1 MMLIIKCPKLLHY
14 LHNYDKLNH
23 QISICWQFDSSV
35 SSWEIGNEM
44 EMKVVLL
51 YLCCWRCSSF
61 STLCRPITGKKCKK
75 AAPRKVHKAE
85 REKLKRDHLNDLF
98 IELGNMLGE
107 HSYANILSFSCFR
120 VHVCCL
126 MFLNCTMLCC
136 MRCHISYKMQSGPDA
151 WVVTCQ
157 SYCCQNFVLVQQS
170 INGSATCQ
178 NNQLA
183 PLKFCLLD

>member
-75 AAPRKVHKAE
+75 APPRKVHKAE
-85 REKLKRDHLNDLF
+85 REKLKRDHLNDF
-98 IELGNMLGE
+98 FVELGNMLGE
-107 HSYANILSFSCFR
+107 HSYANILSFRCFR
-120 VHVCCL
+120 VHVCWIAVWC
-126 MFLNCTMLCC
+126 FWTAPC
-136 MRCHISYKMQSGPDA
+136 YAVWD
-151 WVVTCQ
+151 VTEHF
-157 SYCCQNFVLVQQS
+157 S
-170 INGSATCQ
+170 
-178 NNQLA
+178 
-183 PLKFCLLD
+183 

>member
-61 STLCRPITGKKCKK
+61 STLCRPITGEKCKK
-75 AAPRKVHKAE
+75 APPRKVHKAE
-85 REKLKRDHLNDLF
+85 REKLKRDHLNDF
-98 IELGNMLGE
+98 FVELGNMLGE
-107 HSYANILSFSCFR
+107 HSYANILSFRCFR
-120 VHVCCL
+120 VHVCWIAVWC
-126 MFLNCTMLCC
+126 FWTAPCC
-136 MRCHISYKMQSGPDA
+136 AVWDVTLVTRCNRAQMHGLS
-151 WVVTCQ
+151 
-157 SYCCQNFVLVQQS
+157 LVS
-170 INGSATCQ
+170 LTAVKILFWYNRA
-178 NNQLA
+178 
-183 PLKFCLLD
+183 

>member
-75 AAPRKVHKAE
+75 APPRKVHKAE
-85 REKLKRDHLNDLF
+85 REKLKRDHLNDF
-98 IELGNMLGE
+98 FVELGNMLGE
-107 HSYANILSFSCFR
+107 HSYANILSFRCFR
-120 VHVCCL
+120 VHVCWIAVWCFWTAPCYVML
-126 MFLNCTMLCC
+126 SDMSQSTSLRRGWAMFGLGWKKF
-136 MRCHISYKMQSGPDA
+136 REISLTTNLEY
-151 WVVTCQ
+151 
-157 SYCCQNFVLVQQS
+157 
-170 INGSATCQ
+170 
-178 NNQLA
+178 
-183 PLKFCLLD
+183 